1 MARYFIFQ
9 VNPGSGYRL
18 SDALKEMQL
27 RKEKTLWLSPKPDT
41 NTELKCKHVVCLWES
56 GKGLV
61 ARGEITQAAD
71 KNTPRDMPVWQR
83 VFCIDETTRYGGP
96 QFHKAM
102 PRAEVEIEKFAERER
117 VNREQ
122 TNDDPVLRENVF
134 LKKHGFY
141 NRTIFDLTN
150 QQAQALDKL
159 AGS

>member
-1 MARYFIFQ
+1 
-9 VNPGSGYRL
+9 
-18 SDALKEMQL
+18 
-27 RKEKTLWLSPKPDT
+27 
-41 NTELKCKHVVCLWES
+41 
-56 GKGLV
+56 
-61 ARGEITQAAD
+61 
-71 KNTPRDMPVWQR
+71 
-83 VFCIDETTRYGGP
+83 
-96 QFHKAM
+96 M
-102 PRAEVEIEKFAERER
+102 PRAEVEIEKFAEGER